1 MFGAEEAGRLRKI
14 ANAGTLIEARPKG
27 SFVNE
32 SNTTVSAGQIAKNYL
47 TGVLEEIPVVGSVV
61 KPATNLYMQNKMK
74 KEMKESLRPA
84 AGTKLSDIGK

>member
-1 MFGAEEAGRLRKI
+1 
-14 ANAGTLIEARPKG
+14 
-27 SFVNE
+27 
-32 SNTTVSAGQIAKNYL
+32 
-47 TGVLEEIPVVGSVV
+47 VGSVV